1 MMGVFVSILAIL
13 VSIWVLL
20 QFAPRVRLD
29 LDQEWIDVKA
39 GLVKVKVT
47 IENLSQG
54 RLAKR
59 TILLQVL
66 SYPAESAPLLS
77 ESVPFNTEKV
87 ISGQEPLE
95 WHEPQEICHGTGYF
109 YPGEVKTVEM
119 VFRVPNEEAVLHAGL
134 QFNAAP
140 GPLAAL
146 VNRFFTLSDSW
157 TTTRFIVNPGSNR
170 NQL

>member
-1 MMGVFVSILAIL
+1 MMGVFISILAIL

-39 GLVKVKVT
+39 GLVKVKVR

-66 SYPAESAPLLS
+66 SYPAQSAPLLS
-77 ESVPFNTEKV
+77 ESV
-87 ISGQEPLE
+87 
-95 WHEPQEICHGTGYF
+95 
-109 YPGEVKTVEM
+109 
-119 VFRVPNEEAVLHAGL
+119 
-134 QFNAAP
+134 
-140 GPLAAL
+140 
-146 VNRFFTLSDSW
+146 
-157 TTTRFIVNPGSNR
+157 
-170 NQL
+170 